1 MRTFKSIG
9 LLIVGLLL
17 SATQAAATEPL
28 TKEAVVQALKD
39 IQGEVV
45 AVAPSEVLGLYQVTV
60 KMQDR
65 NIPVYL
71 DSTGTYMISG
81 NIIDLKQRRNLTEEL
96 FRRINPVDVS
106 SIPLDD
112 ALTLGNPDAE
122 QQIIVFTDPH
132 CPYCSQLHKVLYE
145 AIEADPNLVFQIKL
159 LPLQQSSQ
167 RVAQTILC
175 NKSMDQLEQ
184 AFAGEALPEPGCQT
198 DDLQQNQALAQSLQ
212 ISGTPT
218 LVLPNGQIY
227 AGYRPLDDL
236 LQLIRDNPAQTTN

>member
-236 LQLIRDNPAQTTN
+236 LQLIRDNPAQAAN